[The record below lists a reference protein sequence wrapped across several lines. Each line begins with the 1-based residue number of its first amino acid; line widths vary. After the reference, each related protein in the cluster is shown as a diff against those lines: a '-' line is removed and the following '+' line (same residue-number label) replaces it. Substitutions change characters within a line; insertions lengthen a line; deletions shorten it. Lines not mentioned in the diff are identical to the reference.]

1 MMMKNYLSRVDKR
14 ILKVI
19 RDIGRAADR
28 QGLRAYIVGGIVRDI
43 ILGRKNLDIDIVTEG
58 PAIPFAQGVAK
69 AAGAKVTVY
78 PRFGTAT
85 LQWPFGLRLD
95 LVAARKESYPHPGA
109 LPKVRPGTLK
119 DDLFRRDFTINAMA
133 MCLNQNRWGQLVDEF
148 GGLPDLRN
156 KKIRVLHERSFLD
169 DPTRILRSVRF
180 EQRLNFTIEPGT
192 LGFLQE
198 ALRPAGSSRREPLGL
213 WPKAPGGEEEKVF
226 DSFGRPGPVLERGV
240 DNVKPPRYF
249 TEFKKML
256 AEEHPQRHLARL
268 KALGALRVVDAAL
281 KIDFR
286 LLKQIQQRL
295 SQAPEDIACNR
306 WLISLMAVTE
316 TMSGAKLRAFLRKF
330 PFRKEE
336 SESILQAARSE
347 HVLRKLSA
355 PGLSRSQAY
364 GILKPLH
371 QDTAV
376 YLRLRVSRKKVVQ
389 RVDRYFRHDAG
400 TRIDIDGEDLK
411 RLGVSPGKKIGAI
424 LQKVLF
430 MKIDGRVKN
439 REQQLAAAAALI
451 SQQGR

>member
-1 MMMKNYLSRVDKR
+1 MMKSGYLTRIDKR
-14 ILKVI
+14 ILNVI
-19 RDIGRAADR
+19 RNIGRAADW

-58 PAIPFAQGVAK
+58 PAIPFAQSVAK
-69 AAGAKVTVY
+69 ATGAKVTVY
-78 PRFGTAT
+78 PQFGTAT

-95 LVAARKESYPHPGA
+95 LVAVRQESYPHPGA
-109 LPKVRPGTLK
+109 LPQVRPGTLK

-133 MCLNQNRWGQLVDEF
+133 ICLNHDRWDQLVDEF
-148 GGLPDLRN
+148 GGLSDLRE
-156 KKIRVLHERSFLD
+156 KKIRVLHERSFSD
-169 DPTRILRSVRF
+169 DPTRILRCVRF
-180 EQRLNFTIEPGT
+180 EQRLRFHIDPRT
-192 LGFLQE
+192 LGLLKQ
-198 ALRPAGSSRREPLGL
+198 ALREEVIPAIN
-213 WPKAPGGEEEKVF
+213 GGDK
-226 DSFGRPGPVLERGV
+226 RGV

-256 AEEHPQRHLARL
+256 AEEQPQRHLTRL
-268 KALGALRVVDAAL
+268 KALGALWVVDAAL
-281 KIDFR
+281 KTDFR

-306 WLISLMAVTE
+306 WLISLMAITE
-316 TMSGAKLRAFLRKF
+316 TMSGAKLRAFLLKF

-355 PGLSRSQAY
+355 PKLSRSQAY

-371 QDTAV
+371 QDTVV
-376 YLRLRVSRKKVVQ
+376 YLRFRVLQKKVVQ
-389 RVDRYFRHDAG
+389 RVDQYLRHDAG

-411 RLGVSPGKKIGAI
+411 RLGVSPGKKIGTI

-439 REQQLAAAAALI
+439 REQQLAAAAALAAK
-451 SQQGR
+451 

>member
-1 MMMKNYLSRVDKR
+1 MKNYLSRVDKR
-14 ILKVI
+14 ILNVI
-19 RDIGRAADR
+19 RNIGRAADR

-58 PAIPFAQGVAK
+58 PAIPFAQSVAK
-69 AAGAKVTVY
+69 ATGAKVMVY
-78 PRFGTAT
+78 PQFGTAT

-95 LVAARKESYPHPGA
+95 LVAARQETYPHPGA
-109 LPKVRPGTLK
+109 LPQVRPGTLK

-133 MCLNQNRWGQLVDEF
+133 ICLNHDRWGQLVDEF
-148 GGLPDLRN
+148 GGLSDLRE
-156 KKIRVLHERSFLD
+156 KKIRVLHERSFSD
-169 DPTRILRSVRF
+169 DPTRILRCVRF
-180 EQRLNFTIEPGT
+180 EQRLRFHIEPWT
-192 LGFLQE
+192 LGLLKQ
-198 ALRPAGSSRREPLGL
+198 ALREEVIPAIN
-213 WPKAPGGEEEKVF
+213 GGDK
-226 DSFGRPGPVLERGV
+226 RGV

-256 AEEHPQRHLARL
+256 AEEQPQRHLTRL
-268 KALGALRVVDAAL
+268 KALGALRIVDDAL
-281 KIDFR
+281 KTDFH

-306 WLISLMAVTE
+306 WLISLMAITG
-316 TMSGAKLRAFLRKF
+316 TMSGAKLRSFLRKF

-355 PGLSRSQAY
+355 PKLSRSQAY

-371 QDTAV
+371 QDTVV
-376 YLRLRVSRKKVVQ
+376 YLRFRVSQKKVVQ
-389 RVDRYFRHDAG
+389 RVDQYLRHDAG

-411 RLGVSPGKKIGAI
+411 RLGVSPGKKIGTI

-439 REQQLAAAAALI
+439 REQQLAAAAALAAK
-451 SQQGR
+451 